1 MSAPSI
7 LQRPIVGG
15 AFGVG
20 RYALA
25 TQPIISRGLHAV
37 RHMVIEPRAGAV
49 LSISEDKREALQL
62 ARKVLQAE
70 RQADPSWEQGR
81 LWAHSELPPQEPPT
95 VVNVSRRRREIF
107 EKSGGRCHYCAAEL
121 TLGGQWHIEH
131 IVPKALDGTD
141 AKLNLVAACVR
152 CNLAKSDS
160 TALEFL
166 ATMRGNEVTPKIV

>member
-15 AFGVG
+15 PFGVG

-37 RHMVIEPRAGAV
+37 RHMVIEPRAGSV

-70 RQADPSWEQGR
+70 RQADPGWEQGK
-81 LWAHSELPPQEPPT
+81 LWAHNELPPQEPPAIP
-95 VVNVSRRRREIF
+95 NVSKRRREIF
-107 EKSGGRCHYCAAEL
+107 DKSGGRCHYCSSQL
-121 TLGGQWHIEH
+121 VLSGPWHIEH
-131 IVPKALDGTD
+131 MVPKALDGTD
-141 AKLNLVAACVR
+141 ARLNLVAACVQ
-152 CNLAKSDS
+152 CNLAKSDK
-160 TALEFL
+160 TALEYL
-166 ATMRGNEVTPKIV
+166 LRQARTGGA